1 MNRFW
6 IILAVVVLGLVG
18 IFIATKPKDSGN
30 SSFTGDAAQVQ
41 EDDHTKGNEKAK
53 VVLIEYGDYQC
64 PACGAVHPII
74 ERLTKKYEKD
84 VLFVFRN
91 FPLITIHPNAFASAR
106 AAEAAAAQGKFW
118 EMYNKL
124 YDNQQIWGNLSTNQQ
139 ATFEG
144 YAKELGLDIEQFKQD
159 YASEAVASK
168 INRDLSSGEQFGV
181 QGTPTFVLNGK
192 KIENP
197 RDADGYET
205 IIKDAIKESQASKN

>member
-30 SSFTGDAAQVQ
+30 SSFTGDATQVQ

-106 AAEAAAAQGKFW
+106 AAEAAAMQGKFW

-181 QGTPTFVLNGK
+181 QGTPTFILNGK

-205 IIKDAIKESQASKN
+205 IIKDAIKESKASKN